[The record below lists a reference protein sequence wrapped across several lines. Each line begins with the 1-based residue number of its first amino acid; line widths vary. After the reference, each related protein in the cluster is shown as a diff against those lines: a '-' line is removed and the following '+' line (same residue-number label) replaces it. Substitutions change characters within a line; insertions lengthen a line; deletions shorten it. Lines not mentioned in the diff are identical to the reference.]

1 MTDTAVLHAATQPP
15 PLAVKAAPPAL
26 PLSADDA
33 PPRSAVSAGTGMA
46 GCIALAILLVAAYR
60 FSWGPLEATF
70 ILLAGT
76 AAAMALW
83 SVGMERV
90 HQRASTGLDFSL
102 ERSTAQLSGIVAVKT
117 LGFAATLGLL
127 SLGYF
132 TFRNYA
138 QPSFGIYLWSIVVA
152 FPALLV
158 ASPFYIALTSRYMSE
173 PKDGLWHFGMLV
185 LLRFE
190 DLDREK
196 IADHLR
202 SWAIKGFF
210 LAFMFS
216 VMPGSVAAML
226 RLDVQAILTDPLQT
240 ILFVVRV
247 AFLFDIVFGT
257 IGYIVTSRLL
267 DSHIRSANPYA
278 AGWAAALICYPPFV
292 IMGTGGPMDYR
303 HGGLEWLDWLRGYD
317 TLLILW
323 ALAIAALAAVYAWA
337 TVIFGLRFS
346 NLTNRGIITNGPYRY
361 FKHPAYVAKNLM
373 WWCIHLPFLTTLG
386 AEDAVR
392 NTLLLVIV
400 NIIYYLRAR
409 TEERHLMA
417 DPDYQA
423 YSAWIAR
430 HGVLERLGRRLH
442 SGLWNKG

>member
-1 MTDTAVLHAATQPP
+1 MTNVNFLHVTAEQL
-15 PLAVKAAPPAL
+15 PLAVKAIPGTAAHSGEDVRPH
-26 PLSADDA
+26 
-33 PPRSAVSAGTGMA
+33 SAVSAGTGLA
-46 GCIALAILLVAAYR
+46 GSIALAILLLAAYR
-60 FSWGPLEATF
+60 FSLGGLQATF
-70 ILLAGT
+70 LLLAGT
-76 AAAMALW
+76 ALSMALW
-83 SVGMERV
+83 SVAVERV
-90 HQRASTGLDFSL
+90 HRRSSTGLDFSL
-102 ERSTAQLSGIVAVKT
+102 ERSASGLSHIVAVKT
-117 LGFAATLGLL
+117 MGFAVTLALLGLC
-127 SLGYF
+127 YF

-138 QPSFGIYLWSIVVA
+138 QPSFGIYLWSIVAA

-158 ASPFYIALTSRYMSE
+158 ASPFYIALTSRYMVE

-190 DLDREK
+190 ELDWDK

-226 RLDVQAILTDPLQT
+226 KLDIQTILTDPLQT
-240 ILFVVRV
+240 ILFLVRL
-247 AFLFDIVFGT
+247 ALLFDVVFGT
-257 IGYIVTSRLL
+257 IGYIVTTRLL

-292 IMGTGGPMDYR
+292 IMGNGGPLDYR
-303 HGGLEWLDWLRGYD
+303 HGGLEWLDWLRGHD

-323 ALAIAALAAVYAWA
+323 GLMIAALAVVYAWA

-346 NLTNRGIITNGPYRY
+346 NLTNRGIITNGPYRF

-400 NIIYYLRAR
+400 NVIYYMRAK

-430 HGVLERLGRRLH
+430 HGVLERLWRQLRV
-442 SGLWNKG
+442 GLRHRA